1 MTKEYYSTA
10 VREIPEEER
19 PRERLAR
26 LGAIALRDAELLAVL
41 FRTGTRKE
49 GAIALAERILKEFG
63 NLRALSRASIEE
75 LMQVKGVGRV
85 KAIEIKAAVELGIR
99 LAREKDEQ
107 RPKIRSAEDVANLI
121 MVRFKQ
127 CETEEFKALLLNTKN
142 EVLKQVT
149 VASGGLDAALA
160 MPRDVFRQAVR
171 EAASA
176 VIVCHNHPS
185 GDPEPSPE
193 DIRIT
198 ERLRDAAEIIGLR
211 FLDHVVF
218 GDNRWVSL
226 QERGLL

>member
-107 RPKIRSAEDVANLI
+107 RPKIRSAEDVANLL

>member
-1 MTKEYYSTA
+1 
-10 VREIPEEER
+10 
-19 PRERLAR
+19 
-26 LGAIALRDAELLAVL
+26 
-41 FRTGTRKE
+41 
-49 GAIALAERILKEFG
+49 
-63 NLRALSRASIEE
+63 
-75 LMQVKGVGRV
+75 
-85 KAIEIKAAVELGIR
+85 
-99 LAREKDEQ
+99 
-107 RPKIRSAEDVANLI
+107 VANLL